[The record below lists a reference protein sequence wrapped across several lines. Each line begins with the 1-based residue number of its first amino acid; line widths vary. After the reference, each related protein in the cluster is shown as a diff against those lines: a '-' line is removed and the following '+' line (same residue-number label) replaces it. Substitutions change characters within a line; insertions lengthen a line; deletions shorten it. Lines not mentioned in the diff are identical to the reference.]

1 VEVGQNHL
9 LIGQPAIIYHQL
21 IPPITEGGKHV
32 GHQFLL
38 TGADL
43 LKSDHVRAVQIVLD

>member
-1 VEVGQNHL
+1 MFTVHFAKTNLSKL
-9 LIGQPAIIYHQL
+9 LQQA
-21 IPPITEGGKHV
+21 EGGKHV
-32 GHQFLL
+32 WHQLLL